1 MGGPR
6 TGVAPGGRRGR
17 RKKGLWATF
26 QDEIGEEIE
35 ALVGRQAL
43 AGLDLEALENGARR
57 AALHLVARML
67 EQRLNA
73 DHSDEQEPQRCGC
86 QQAARYA
93 GRKAKTFQSVLGPL
107 TLERAYYHC
116 SACQR
121 GFYPRDRDWGL
132 EGGSLTPGVVRMV
145 AAVGAA
151 VSFEEGRQFLEELSG
166 VAVDAKQ
173 IERTAEALGRQVAD
187 DERQQTGP
195 LSAAAPAPTLYLG
208 VDGTGVPMRA
218 EEVVGRAGKQADGS
232 AKTREVKLCVVWS
245 AESRDRQGRPVRDPG
260 SVSYSAAIESAA
272 ALETAAAGSEFYQRV
287 ARETARRGFL
297 RAQRRVVLG
306 DGAPWIWNLAQE
318 LYPDAIQIVDRWHVK
333 EHLSQV
339 SHSLYG
345 FASSRARAW
354 MRRRFQE
361 LDSGRFDALL
371 RAVARHA
378 PRRED
383 ARKLLGY
390 LKANRSRM
398 DYPRFEALGLCT
410 SSGVVEAGCKVAIGT
425 RLKRAGMRW
434 SLPGANA
441 IIALRCCRLSGRFQD
456 FWERRAELKRV
467 A

>member
-1 MGGPR
+1 M
-6 TGVAPGGRRGR
+6 
-17 RKKGLWATF
+17 
-26 QDEIGEEIE
+26 
-35 ALVGRQAL
+35 
-43 AGLDLEALENGARR
+43 DLEALENGARR
-57 AALHLVARML
+57 AALQVVARML

-73 DHSDEQEPQRCGC
+73 DHSDEQEPPRCGC
-86 QQAARYA
+86 QQAARFA
-93 GRKAKTFQSVLGPL
+93 GRKAKTFQSVLGAL

-116 SACQR
+116 PACQR
-121 GFYPRDRDWGL
+121 GFCPRDRDWGL
-132 EGGSLTPGVVRMV
+132 EGSSLTPGVVRMV

-151 VSFEEGRQFLEELSG
+151 VSFEEGRQLLEELSG

-173 IERTAEALGRQVAD
+173 IERTAEAVGRQVAA
-187 DERQQTGP
+187 DERQQTVP
-195 LSAAAPAPTLYLG
+195 LSATAPAPTLYLG

-218 EEVVGRAGKQADGS
+218 EEVAGRRGKQPEGT

-245 AESRDRQGRPVRDPG
+245 AEGRDSQDRPVRDPG

-272 ALETAAAGSEFYQRV
+272 ALETEAAGSKFYQRV

-297 RAQRRVVLG
+297 RAQRRVILG

-318 LYPDAIQIVDRWHVK
+318 LYPDALQIVDRWHVK

-339 SHSLYG
+339 SHALYG

-354 MRRRFQE
+354 RERRFQE
-361 LDSGRFDALL
+361 LDSGCFQALL
-371 RAVARHA
+371 RAVARQA
-378 PRRED
+378 RREE

-390 LKANRSRM
+390 LKSNRSRL

-410 SSGVVEAGCKVAIGT
+410 SSGVVEAGCKVVIGT